1 MQIYE
6 SCFGEN
12 VVKQIR
18 REMKAACAKCA
29 ILETPPLGPVSI
41 QGQSGVPTSQNENNQ
56 DGTKNGP
63 LPNEASIDQ
72 ENSVNPPLTF
82 DPEKLH
88 QAILAYR
95 PVSF

>member
-1 MQIYE
+1 
-6 SCFGEN
+6 
-12 VVKQIR
+12 
-18 REMKAACAKCA
+18 MKAACAKCA

-56 DGTKNGP
+56 ESTKVVSIH
-63 LPNEASIDQ
+63 NEASSDQ

-95 PVSF
+95 PVSN